1 MWMRW
6 WMTLY
11 KLKNHHHSNHNPLRH
26 THAHK
31 VERERSQT
39 GENKSMCTAAC
50 HSYGLHELQTLTDCR
65 LPKWLSWS
73 LAKTPIISIPP
84 QSHPSLPLPNS
95 WHFSPLLT
103 CKRTKPSTDGP
114 QQLRQHPS
122 PNFSLSPNTFT
133 CSQIEELHHPM
144 SSVQF
149 PKSGHQLNP
158 QKASSSLEETA
169 TQFCSHLNPCCLHRP
184 NFEVSSQRTANFW
197 KPLFPL
203 ISLGPAPMITSQFQN
218 YLPKW
223 VQHELVGP
231 KSSWRTLTR
240 MKKKWKW
247 WAQLPWAVK
256 WRIFIHVADGNLN
269 RLITW
274 RMKYSWFV

>member
-11 KLKNHHHSNHNPLRH
+11 KKILKLKNHHHSNHNPLRH
-26 THAHK
+26 THT
-31 VERERSQT
+31 RTQGGERSQT

-65 LPKWLSWS
+65 LPKWVRWS

-84 QSHPSLPLPNS
+84 QSHPSLPLPTS

-133 CSQIEELHHPM
+133 CSQIEELHHPI

-158 QKASSSLEETA
+158 QKAPSKLALKRRQPNSPHTW
-169 TQFCSHLNPCCLHRP
+169 TPVPCIAQIC
-184 NFEVSSQRTANFW
+184 QRTANFW

-203 ISLGPAPMITSQFQN
+203 ISLEPGPMITSQFQN

-231 KSSWRTLTR
+231 KSL
-240 MKKKWKW
+240 
-247 WAQLPWAVK
+247 
-256 WRIFIHVADGNLN
+256 
-269 RLITW
+269 
-274 RMKYSWFV
+274 